1 VREILSKIA
10 EVDYYVRWYSSQ
22 HDLGI
27 WPSRRVGGTAEFEAI
42 AEYQFGDNPRSI
54 NWSATART
62 GFLRILKNTR
72 LTETNLAVFL
82 LVDLSHSMDF
92 GTVRVTKRRLA
103 AEISAV
109 LAHAAWRFGDR
120 VGFIGYGSD
129 VEVEWP
135 LRNPKEYRLLIP
147 QKILETKANGNE
159 QAGLSPAL
167 LRLPAKRSLVFL
179 ISDFQEDFGEIEKA
193 LRSVA
198 RLHDLVSIVLWDPR
212 EKILPAKRC
221 ITVLKD
227 LETGMKRTV
236 WLGGTKTKGS
246 FQERVEARER
256 RLKELFQTLCM
267 DALWIH
273 QETNYIKEISQ
284 LFLARR
290 RQTQ

>member
-1 VREILSKIA
+1 MREILSKIA
-10 EVDYYVRWYSSQ
+10 KVDYYVRWFSSQ

-27 WPSRRVGGTAEFEAI
+27 WPSRRVGGNAEFEAI

-82 LVDLSHSMDF
+82 LVDLSPSMDF

-109 LAHAAWRFGDR
+109 LAHAAWRCGDR
-120 VGFIGYGSD
+120 LGFIGYGSE

-135 LRNPKEYRLLIP
+135 LRNPKDYRLLVP
-147 QKILETKANGNE
+147 QKILEAKVNGAG
-159 QAGLSPAL
+159 QSGLSPAL
-167 LRLPAKRSLVFL
+167 LRLPAKKSLVFL
-179 ISDFQEDFGEIEKA
+179 ISDFQGDFGEIGRTLKA
-193 LRSVA
+193 VA
-198 RLHDLVSIVLWDPR
+198 RLHDVVSIVLWDER
-212 EKILPAKRC
+212 ERMLPGKRC
-221 ITVLKD
+221 FTVFRD
-227 LETGMKRTV
+227 LETGKERMV
-236 WLGGTKTKGS
+236 WLGGTKRNDS
-246 FQERVEARER
+246 FQQRAKAREHA
-256 RLKELFQTLCM
+256 LKELFQSLCL

-273 QETNYIKEISQ
+273 QETDFVKAISQ

-290 RQTQ
+290 KPIR

>member
-1 VREILSKIA
+1 VREILEKIA
-10 EVDYYVRWYSSQ
+10 EVDYYVRWFSSQ

-42 AEYQFGDNPRSI
+42 AEYQFGDNPQSI

-82 LVDLSHSMDF
+82 LVDLSPSMDF

-109 LAHAAWRFGDR
+109 LAHAAWRCGDR
-120 VGFIGYGSD
+120 VGFIGFGSD

-135 LRNPKEYRLLIP
+135 LRHPKDYRLLIP
-147 QKILETKANGNE
+147 QKILETKANGRG

-179 ISDFQEDFGEIEKA
+179 ISDFQEDVEVIEKA
-193 LRSVA
+193 LKSVA
-198 RLHDLVSIVLWDPR
+198 RPHDVVSIVLWDPR
-212 EKILPAKRC
+212 EKTLPTKRC
-221 ITVLKD
+221 LTVLKD
-227 LETGMKRTV
+227 LETGMRRTV
-236 WLGGTKTKGS
+236 WLGGTKRNAS
-246 FQERVEARER
+246 FQERVEARENF
-256 RLKELFQTLCM
+256 LKKLFQSLCM

-273 QETNYIKEISQ
+273 QETNYVKEISH
-284 LFLARR
+284 LFLTRR
-290 RQTQ
+290 RPTR

>member
-27 WPSRRVGGTAEFEAI
+27 WPSRRMGGTSEFEAI
-42 AEYQFGDNPRSI
+42 AEYQFGDNPQSI

-82 LVDLSHSMDF
+82 LVDLSPSMDF

-109 LAHAAWRFGDR
+109 IAHSAWRCGDR

-135 LRNPKEYRLLIP
+135 LRNPKDYRLLIP
-147 QKILETKANGNE
+147 QKILEAKANGNG
-159 QAGLSPAL
+159 QSGLSPAL

-179 ISDFQEDFGEIEKA
+179 ISDFQEDFGEIKRA
-193 LRSVA
+193 LQSVA
-198 RLHDLVSIVLWDPR
+198 HHHDVVSTVLWDPR
-212 EKILPAKRC
+212 EKMLPTKRC
-221 ITVLKD
+221 ITALKD
-227 LETGMKRTV
+227 LETGTKRTV
-236 WLGGTKTKGS
+236 WLGGTKEKAS
-246 FQERVEARER
+246 FRESVEVRENG
-256 RLKELFQTLCM
+256 LKELFQSLCM
-267 DALWIH
+267 DALWID
-273 QETNYIKEISQ
+273 QETNYVKEISR

-290 RQTQ
+290 RLTR

>member
-1 VREILSKIA
+1 MREILAKIA

-82 LVDLSHSMDF
+82 LVDLSPSMDF

-109 LAHAAWRFGDR
+109 LAHAAWRCGDR

-135 LRNPKEYRLLIP
+135 LRHPKDYRLLIP
-147 QKILETKANGNE
+147 QKILETKANGKGK
-159 QAGLSPAL
+159 AGLPPAL

-179 ISDFQEDFGEIEKA
+179 VSDFQEDFGEIEKA
-193 LRSVA
+193 LKSVA
-198 RLHDLVSIVLWDPR
+198 RHQDVVSIVLGDPR
-212 EKILPAKRC
+212 EKMLPPKRC
-221 ITVLKD
+221 IAVLKD
-227 LETGMKRTV
+227 LETGTKRTV
-236 WLGGTKTKGS
+236 WLGRTKERTS
-246 FQERVEARER
+246 FQESVEAREKG
-256 RLKELFQTLCM
+256 LKELFQSLRM
-267 DALWIH
+267 DALWID
-273 QETNYIKEISQ
+273 QETNYVKEISR

-290 RQTQ
+290 RPTR

>member
-1 VREILSKIA
+1 MREILSKIA

-42 AEYQFGDNPRSI
+42 AEYQLGDNPRSI

-82 LVDLSHSMDF
+82 LVDLSPSMDF

-109 LAHAAWRFGDR
+109 LAHAAWRCGDR
-120 VGFIGYGSD
+120 VGFVGYGSD

-135 LRNPKEYRLLIP
+135 LRNPKDYRLLVP
-147 QKILETKANGNE
+147 QKILETKANGNG
-159 QAGLSPAL
+159 QAILRPAL
-167 LRLPAKRSLVFL
+167 LRLPTKRSLVFL
-179 ISDFQEDFGEIEKA
+179 ISDFQEDLGEIEKA
-193 LRSVA
+193 LKSVVH
-198 RLHDLVSIVLWDPR
+198 LHDVVSIVLWDPR
-212 EKILPAKRC
+212 EKTLPAKRC
-221 ITVLKD
+221 IAVLKD
-227 LETGMKRTV
+227 LETGMRRTV
-236 WLGGTKTKGS
+236 WLGGTKRRNC
-246 FQERVEARER
+246 FHERVEAREH
-256 RLKELFQTLCM
+256 RLKELFQSLSL
-267 DALWIH
+267 DALWVH
-273 QETNYIKEISQ
+273 QETNYVKEISA

-290 RQTQ
+290 RPTR

>member
-1 VREILSKIA
+1 VREILAKIA

-42 AEYQFGDNPRSI
+42 AEYQLGDSPRSI

-72 LTETNLAVFL
+72 LTETNLAVYL
-82 LVDLSHSMDF
+82 LVDLSPSMDF

-109 LAHAAWRFGDR
+109 IAHAAWRCGDR
-120 VGFIGYGSD
+120 VGFIGYGSE

-135 LRNPKEYRLLIP
+135 LRHPKDYRLLIP
-147 QKILETKANGNE
+147 QKILETKANGNG
-159 QAGLSPAL
+159 QAGLIPAL

-179 ISDFQEDFGEIEKA
+179 ISDFQEDFEEIEKG

-198 RLHDLVSIVLWDPR
+198 RPHDVVSIILWDPR
-212 EKILPAKRC
+212 EKTLPLKRC

-227 LETGMKRTV
+227 LETGRRRTV
-236 WLGGTKTKGS
+236 WLGGTKRKAS
-246 FQERVEARER
+246 FQEKVEARENI
-256 RLKELFQTLCM
+256 LKELFKSLCM

-273 QETNYIKEISQ
+273 QETNYVKEISY
-284 LFLARR
+284 LFLTRR
-290 RQTQ
+290 RSTR